1 MLFVHGVCIYFHTS
15 GLEVGVGDGVGVELG
30 VSWTASSEILPDPVP
45 LATEP
50 LVPSPDMTS
59 LVDPTSPE
67 SGTTIHKVE
76 DNIINLL
83 PYTYEPSV
91 LQYTCRM
98 HYIIKGNLYHY
109 LGLQAFPNITT

>member
-45 LATEP
+45 LAMEP

-67 SGTTIHKVE
+67 SGTIIHKVE
-76 DNIINLL
+76 DNINSLL
-83 PYTYEPSV
+83 PYMS
-91 LQYTCRM
+91 LHLFSIHKARM
-98 HYIIKGNLYHY
+98 HYIFKGSPYHY